1 MVIWFVVRYLH
12 TYIRDGF
19 RLNQKDRNVKRLAFL
34 FGWFFLLSC
43 GFEGGGLSRLFLL
56 MEWSGDGLGVWS
68 VCLSVLSG
76 RMYLGRDRGKEWGR
90 GWVGY
95 YSICL
100 QSLPDQLCVCV
111 WSHVTLGLGIHVPA
125 KALSQYNSLL
135 QTRIIMGQVVTN
147 PLSGLKMRAGNVLYT
162 ISEGLEAHPE
172 V

>member
-1 MVIWFVVRYLH
+1 M
-12 TYIRDGF
+12 
-19 RLNQKDRNVKRLAFL
+19 
-34 FGWFFLLSC
+34 
-43 GFEGGGLSRLFLL
+43 
-56 MEWSGDGLGVWS
+56 
-68 VCLSVLSG
+68 
-76 RMYLGRDRGKEWGR
+76 
-90 GWVGY
+90 
-95 YSICL
+95 
-100 QSLPDQLCVCV
+100 CV